1 MENRPHYLVATA
13 GHPNFGDEFITASWI
28 RYLAEVAAETE
39 VWLDCPEPGTAQLL
53 FGDLHPRL
61 RITNTLWRAVWEA
74 RDLPPAEAEQQVVH
88 LIRHQG
94 SPRYDLGLAKLRDVQ
109 SLHLLGGGYVNGVWP
124 RHGALVAGMKAV
136 KEITG
141 ARLYATGQGLMPLI
155 GTPSE
160 AAALFDGFDH
170 VSVRDVQS
178 ATAYGLAQGLDDA
191 FLGAEDAV
199 SLSAGSPAGL
209 YLCIQNDMNDDGRF
223 ESNIAAARS
232 LITRS
237 AAEDTPVYYLEAIP
251 GVDHAAYARLADLIP
266 ADNFIPFT
274 EVWNKGLP
282 IGPDQQ
288 WVTTR
293 FHFHL
298 LASAA
303 GSRGVALS
311 VKQGYYDVKHSSLT
325 ALGSGWVLDDGS
337 ASTSPDMPAAGGELA
352 RRLPVLAARKRD
364 EAAALYPAT
373 RRAEPPLGKS
383 WRLPM
388 RWASG
393 LASR

>member
-1 MENRPHYLVATA
+1 MENRPYYLVATA

-39 VWLDCPEPGTAQLL
+39 IWLDCPEPGNAQLL

-74 RDLPPAEAEQQVVH
+74 RDLPPAEAEQQVIH
-88 LIRHQG
+88 LIRNQG
-94 SPRYDLGLAKLRDVQ
+94 SPRYDLGLAKLRDAQ

-124 RHGALVAGMKAV
+124 RHRALVAGMKAV
-136 KEITG
+136 KGITG

-155 GTPSE
+155 GSASE
-160 AAALFDGFDH
+160 AEELFDAFDH

-178 ATAYGLAQGLDDA
+178 AAAYGLEQGLDDA

-199 SLSAGSPAGL
+199 SLSSGSPAGL
-209 YLCIQNDMNDDGRF
+209 YVCIQNDMNDDGRF
-223 ESNIAAARS
+223 ESNVAVARS

-237 AAEDTPVYYLEAIP
+237 AAVETPVYYLEAIP
-251 GVDHAAYARLADLIP
+251 GVDHAAYARLSDLIP

-282 IGPDQQ
+282 VGSAQQ
-288 WVTTR
+288 WITTR

-303 GSRGVALS
+303 GARGVALS
-311 VKQGYYDVKHSSLT
+311 VKKGYYDVKHSSLT
-325 ALGSGWVLDDGS
+325 ALGSGWTVDDGS
-337 ASTSPDMPAAGGELA
+337 AGTSPQMPAVTGQLA
-352 RRLPVLAARKRD
+352 RRLPELADRKREEAAR
-364 EAAALYPAT
+364 LYPPVHRSA
-373 RRAEPPLGKS
+373 PPLAKP
-383 WRLPM
+383 WRL

-393 LASR
+393 LTSR